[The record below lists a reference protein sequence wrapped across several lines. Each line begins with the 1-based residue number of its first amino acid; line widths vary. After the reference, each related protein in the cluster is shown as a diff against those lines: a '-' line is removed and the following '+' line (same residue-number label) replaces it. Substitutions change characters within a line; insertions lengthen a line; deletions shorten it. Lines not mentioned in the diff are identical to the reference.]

1 MIRPL
6 RQRHRQIVIALG
18 AILPVAF
25 TVGISVRNPVPK
37 VATLP
42 AGLVASPRAFAA
54 TIWERSDL
62 FAKTAIRVRL
72 VRENAISG
80 RFALELSA
88 PGTFAKPDLIVY
100 WIGGSSKITE
110 TLPENAVLL
119 GAFNSMPLVLP
130 GNASTESGMLSLY
143 SLANN
148 EIVDVSKPLR
158 FSNSNN

>member
-1 MIRPL
+1 MGKWRPTTTGGAYRAPTGFKSELRNPKSPIAMIRPL

-80 RFALELSA
+80 
-88 PGTFAKPDLIVY
+88 
-100 WIGGSSKITE
+100 
-110 TLPENAVLL
+110 
-119 GAFNSMPLVLP
+119 
-130 GNASTESGMLSLY
+130 
-143 SLANN
+143 
-148 EIVDVSKPLR
+148 
-158 FSNSNN
+158 